1 MFSPVVNIN
10 IQIRNNS
17 FHSPQRCKWFFFV
30 QMYAIFSH
38 MDCTSKFQDCLFS
51 MLAFPWVIT
60 AVIKSL
66 IIQLRVSWLQT
77 LLGQSPP
84 TSRGSSGV
92 WTTIFKKLTLYR
104 PCLFGVLVVSLRNMD
119 SQLKATL
126 GIRKEEVLLC
136 YLHLIC
142 NVLLFPSSWLEWIG
156 QMDSSILLYTVTYRK
171 CHLSEYIW

>member
-1 MFSPVVNIN
+1 MVNIN
-10 IQIRNNS
+10 IQIWSNS
-17 FHSPQRCKWFFFV
+17 FHSPQRSKWFFFV

-38 MDCTSKFQDCLFS
+38 VDCISKFQDCLFL
-51 MLAFPWVIT
+51 MLAFLRVIT

-66 IIQLRVSWLQT
+66 IIQLGVSWLQT

-104 PCLFGVLVVSLRNMD
+104 PCLFGVLVMSLRNMD
-119 SQLKATL
+119 SQLKARL
-126 GIRKEEVLLC
+126 GIRKEGVLLC

-142 NVLLFPSSWLEWIG
+142 NVLSFPSSWLEWIG
-156 QMDSSILLYTVTYRK
+156 QMDSSILLHTVTYRK